1 MAEQKIRSFL
11 AIELDPSLITE
22 VSNFVTQIKSRFSQF
37 RFIPSTN
44 WHLTLHFFG
53 PLSSEELNRLSNL
66 LPEVAFKVKPFTIL
80 LKGLGSFPNDLKSR
94 ILWIGVEGE
103 IDKLMYLKEVLDQS
117 LLKMKFPLETKPFH
131 PHITIAR
138 SQQLINCNLSDS
150 EKEMKF
156 KTQPKIQK
164 ISLFQSELTPSG
176 AKYSLLQDFPFSTF

>member
-1 MAEQKIRSFL
+1 MVEQKIRSFL
-11 AIELDPSLITE
+11 AIELDPSSTKE
-22 VSNFVTQIKSRFSQF
+22 VSDFITQIKARFSQF

-53 PLSSEELNRLSNL
+53 SLSSEELNRLGNL
-66 LPEVAFKVKPFTIL
+66 LPETTAQVKPFTIS

-103 IDKLMYLKEVLDQS
+103 IDKLMYLKEVLDQN

-138 SQQLINCNLSDS
+138 SQKLINCNLSNP
-150 EKEMKF
+150 EKEIKF
-156 KTQPKIQK
+156 KAQSRIQRV
-164 ISLFQSELTPSG
+164 SLFQSGLTSSG
-176 AKYSLLQDFPFSTF
+176 AKYSILKNFAI